1 MRLQRIAAASL
12 LVCDVLIGIAR
23 TDAARRPRYGG
34 ELRIDTR
41 ATPQDP
47 ESLDPGIFSGSV
59 FETLVKLD
67 DRGDPQ
73 PWLAVSWTHDKSRKR
88 WVFTPRANVMLQS
101 ASPWSPGPIEFADD
115 RPIGEI
121 LRDLARPRNAIA
133 IRDAD
138 GSITGTGP
146 FRVAMWEPG
155 KSATLAAHDGYWGGR
170 PFLDSI
176 RLTMG
181 RSLREQ
187 AIDLEIDGADVIEST
202 LRPRGL
208 SYVSPPAEVLALEFD
223 DRVAPAARQAVALSI
238 DRAAIYSVLL
248 QKTGEI
254 SGALLPRWL
263 TGYSFLFPA
272 ERNLARAKQL
282 AANATLTFS
291 YDRNDALLRAIGER
305 LAVNA
310 AEAGVVLHPAA
321 RGEVQLVTLTV
332 SSRDIRTSLEDIA
345 AMLKLPLSA
354 GSPFE
359 QERALLADF
368 HVVPLFHLPK
378 IWAMSSRVHNWPH
391 LADVWIEVE
400 KK

>member
-1 MRLQRIAAASL
+1 MRLRRIAAASL
-12 LVCDVLIGIAR
+12 LVCVIR

-47 ESLDPGIFSGSV
+47 ESLDPQIFSSAV

-67 DRGDPQ
+67 DHGDPQ
-73 PWLAVSWTHDKSRKR
+73 PWLAASWTHDKSRKR
-88 WVFTPRANVMLQS
+88 WVFTPRANVVLQNG
-101 ASPWSPGPIEFADD
+101 SPWSPGPIEFADD

-121 LRDLARPRNAIA
+121 LRDLARPRNAIV
-133 IRDAD
+133 IRGPD

-146 FRVAMWEPG
+146 FRIAMWEPG
-155 KSATLAAHDGYWGGR
+155 KSVTLAAQENYWGGR
-170 PFLDSI
+170 PFLDAI
-176 RLTMG
+176 HVTMG

-187 AIDLEIDGADVIEST
+187 AIDLEVDGADVIESA

-208 SYVSPPAEVLALEFD
+208 SYVSPPVAVLALEFD

-238 DRAAIYSVLL
+238 DRAAIYNVLI
-248 QKTGEI
+248 QKNGEI

-272 ERNLARAKQL
+272 GRDLARAKQL
-282 AANATLTFS
+282 AANATLNFS
-291 YDRNDALLRAIGER
+291 YDRNDALMRAIGER
-305 LAVNA
+305 IAVNA
-310 AEAGVVLHPAA
+310 AEAGVVLRPAA
-321 RGEVQLVTLTV
+321 RGEVQLITLTV
-332 SSRDIRTSLEDIA
+332 PARDVRTSLEDIA

-359 QERALLADF
+359 QERALLADSR
-368 HVVPLFHLPK
+368 VVPLFHLPR
-378 IWAMSSRVHNWPH
+378 IWAMNPRVHNWPK
-391 LADVWIEVE
+391 LADVWIETE